1 MQIRE
6 RADGREKRR
15 REQSRREQRAYDNS
29 TRKRFESEARVTD
42 KKKEKEKKK
51 KSSCGCGAIYDAEE
65 MRQST
70 EADGE
75 EKDES
80 GKCGTAKRVVV
91 P

>member
-1 MQIRE
+1 M
-6 RADGREKRR
+6 
-15 REQSRREQRAYDNS
+15 
-29 TRKRFESEARVTD
+29 TD

-65 MRQST
+65 MSQST